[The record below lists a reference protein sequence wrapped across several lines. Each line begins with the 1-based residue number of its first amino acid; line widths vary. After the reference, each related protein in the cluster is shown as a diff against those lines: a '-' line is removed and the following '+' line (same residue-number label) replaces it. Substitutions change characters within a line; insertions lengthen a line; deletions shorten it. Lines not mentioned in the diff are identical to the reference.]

1 MTTFEFESRN
11 DTNSNKKQSKLYAG
25 KHEADGD
32 CIWWEDVRERKGRE
46 QGNIPVLRRQCLP
59 RGNSTRTSKLVLLRQ
74 AADADTVN
82 NQVKMLSILR
92 KARLKD
98 KEMRI
103 LMLWVFKDT
112 RE

>member
-1 MTTFEFESRN
+1 MFAEGS
-11 DTNSNKKQSKLYAG
+11 
-25 KHEADGD
+25 
-32 CIWWEDVRERKGRE
+32 
-46 QGNIPVLRRQCLP
+46 
-59 RGNSTRTSKLVLLRQ
+59 STRTSKLVLLRQ

-103 LMLWVFKDT
+103 LMLWVLQVLNHTTKN
-112 RE
+112 